1 MKKDTFDT
9 FKAVEQRYHELKEEI
24 STDAIMVAKNVAK
37 IRGEHING
45 SSYNVEFDEENVKIT
60 VFNNDY
66 YDDYDIITYPLE
78 YLWNKDYLAIE
89 QKRQELLR
97 MEMELQR
104 KEREK
109 LRDIAEYERYLA
121 LKRKYEPDGQ
131 ETE

>member
-1 MKKDTFDT
+1 MKRDTFDT

-45 SSYNVEFDEENVKIT
+45 SSYNVEFDEENVTIT
-60 VFNNDY
+60 AFNN
-66 YDDYDIITYPLE
+66 DDYDIMTYPLE

-109 LRDIAEYERYLA
+109 LREIAEYERYLVM
-121 LKRKYEPDGQ
+121 KRKYEPDEQ
-131 ETE
+131 